1 MVTHSC
7 EGCGGELIGLSS
19 VVKNIPLQDNT
30 NGDYMVQCPIIFLS
44 CTELSSVI
52 SIPIISLAEQFPHA
66 KDDNSIPKQESNEDQ
81 VFLSLNRY
89 PKLVTRP
96 FRAQNAMD
104 MSSLL
109 TTFFGLL
116 FHWH

>member
-1 MVTHSC
+1 MMVTRSY

-30 NGDYMVQCPIIFLS
+30 NGDYMVQCLTIFPLMHRDFFNNFNFNNFTS
-44 CTELSSVI
+44 EAVSTC
-52 SIPIISLAEQFPHA
+52 
-66 KDDNSIPKQESNEDQ
+66 NSIPKQESNEDQ
-81 VFLSLNRY
+81 AFLSLSRY
-89 PKLVTRP
+89 PELVTRP

-104 MSSLL
+104 MSNLL